1 MTSPRRYAIANIG
14 GDGIGPEVC
23 DQARRVL
30 DTAADRFGFALEWT
44 DFDYSCARFAETG
57 QMMPDDGI
65 DLLRPFDAIFLGA
78 VGYPSV
84 PDHVSLW
91 GLLIPIRRAFDQYVN
106 LRPAR
111 LLPGVTGPL
120 RAVGPGDLDMVIVRE
135 NSEGEYSTEGGRHDV
150 GSATEGATQVARFTR
165 RGVERIAR
173 FAFDLARTRSGRVAS
188 ATKSNG
194 IVHTM
199 PYWDEIVDE
208 VAAGY
213 PDVEL
218 RRYHV
223 DALAARMVTAPGTL
237 DVIVASNLFGD
248 ILSDLSA
255 ALVGGLGLA
264 ASGNLNPERTGPSM
278 FESIHGSAPDIAGQ
292 GIANPIAQVQ
302 AGAMMLRHLG
312 ETKAAGAV
320 EDAIEAVLAGASV
333 RTPDLGGTSTTQQMG
348 TALALALSRRA
359 DQSR

>member
-1 MTSPRRYAIANIG
+1 MSQTHTYAIANIG

-30 DTAADRFGFALEWT
+30 DTVSGRYGFTLDWT
-44 DFDYSCARFAETG
+44 DFDYSCARFVETG

-65 DLLRPFDAIFLGA
+65 DRLRHFDAIFLGA

-111 LLPGVTGPL
+111 LLSGVTSPL
-120 RAVGPGDLDMVIVRE
+120 RDAGADDLDMVIVRE
-135 NSEGEYSTEGGRHDV
+135 NSEGEYSTEGGRYDV
-150 GSATEGATQVARFTR
+150 GSETEGATQVARFTR
-165 RGVERIAR
+165 RGVRRIAR
-173 FAFDLARTRSGRVAS
+173 FAFDLASERTGRVAS

-208 VAAGY
+208 VAADY
-213 PDVEL
+213 PDIEL

-223 DALAARMVTAPGTL
+223 DALAARMITAPGTL

-278 FESIHGSAPDIAGQ
+278 FESIHGSAPDIAGR

-312 ETKAAGAV
+312 EDAAAMAV
-320 EDAIEAVLAGASV
+320 EDAIGAVLKQAAV
-333 RTPDLGGTSTTQQMG
+333 RTPDLGGHATTAQMG
-348 TALALALSRRA
+348 DALIAAL
-359 DQSR
+359 